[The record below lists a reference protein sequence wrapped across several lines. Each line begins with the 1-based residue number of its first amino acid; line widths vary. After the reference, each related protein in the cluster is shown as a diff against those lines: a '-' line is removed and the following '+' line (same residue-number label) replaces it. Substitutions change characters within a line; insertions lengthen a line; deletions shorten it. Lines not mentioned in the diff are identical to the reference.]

1 MRNPNRIPKI
11 LAEIENIWKKYP
23 DMRLGQLIGN
33 VLEGPS
39 LYYIE
44 DYMLI
49 DVLKEAYSKIKN
61 EI

>member
-49 DVLKEAYSKIKN
+49 DVLKEAYSEMEK
-61 EI
+61 